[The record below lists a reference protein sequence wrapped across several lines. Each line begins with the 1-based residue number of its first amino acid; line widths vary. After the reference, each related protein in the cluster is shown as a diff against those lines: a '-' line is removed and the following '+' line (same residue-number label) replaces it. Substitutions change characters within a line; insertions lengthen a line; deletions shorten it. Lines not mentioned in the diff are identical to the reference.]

1 VQAVGAVPVDV
12 RASGVDFLACSS
24 YKWLMGDMGL
34 GFLYVRGDR
43 LDRLERTQYGFR
55 ARA

>member
-1 VQAVGAVPVDV
+1 MQAVGAGPVDV